1 MQWIWYEKS
10 EPFSILFK
18 ETLSEEMPFS
28 KLNNIP
34 GSQKGRPVNIR
45 NISLEKLYGG
55 PRPVTK
61 EKKKDMEDL
70 LWFFAPLQHH
80 YYKSLVSNEDP
91 IDVDPL
97 LNTDGNSDDEWTVV

>member
-1 MQWIWYEKS
+1 MSWLKMQWIRYKKS

-28 KLNNIP
+28 KLNIMP

-45 NISLEKLYGG
+45 NISLEKLYSG
-55 PRPVTK
+55 PRPVRK

-70 LWFFAPLQHH
+70 LAIHFPSPL
-80 YYKSLVSNEDP
+80 
-91 IDVDPL
+91 PL
-97 LNTDGNSDDEWTVV
+97 LREPGFQ